1 MPPPAGKRGTAPCKN
16 RARIFKAAVLEEPC
30 SGAWGPGGMPRASQA
45 GRRRQAPMAA
55 HPHGSA
61 RLALAKRT
69 GLAQPSLPERTERR
83 NCVTL
88 MSS

>member
-1 MPPPAGKRGTAPCKN
+1 MALCKN
-16 RARIFKAAVLEEPC
+16 RACIFKVAVFEEPC
-30 SGAWGPGGMPRASQA
+30 SGAWGVGGMLRALQA
-45 GRRRQAPMAA
+45 GRRRMRQAPVAA
-55 HPHGSA
+55 CPHGRA
-61 RLALAKRT
+61 RLTLAKRT